1 VSAVCAEIDRFGISP
16 SRVVGWITTTTTEE
30 EDSTCVSFKFF
41 QVYIPNRLEF
51 DFFYDVRKKFQ
62 LPLEIGFEFDRLL
75 MRAYDFKWN

>member
-16 SRVVGWITTTTTEE
+16 SLVVSWITTTTTEE

-51 DFFYDVRKKFQ
+51 DFFLRRPKKVSIAPGNWFR
-62 LPLEIGFEFDRLL
+62 I
-75 MRAYDFKWN
+75 